1 MLRWFSWRRNGF
13 RTAPGALL
21 LRKGAIWRELV
32 VVPLP
37 RMQSVGLSQ
46 GPLLRRLRLAA
57 VHLHTVQG
65 PIIATI
71 GALDQDDAMAFFE
84 GAARDAVTSARADRT
99 HRWAASSASRSRR
112 GPDRRLLGSRRPCR
126 SAPAPK
132 FESDPSSGSAGAPP
146 PNAGEQDLSPSPI
159 DPGRTARRAAPVS
172 PQQSGRLGVGMI
184 GAGHVGPV
192 LGAALAAA
200 GHAIV
205 GISAVSERS
214 LDRAEAILPG
224 VPVLTVPEIVER
236 SELVLIAVPDDQ
248 LADLV
253 QGLAATGVWQP
264 GQLVVHTSAA
274 HGLEVLR
281 PALAAGAIPLAIH
294 PALTFTGTTID
305 LVRLREAWC
314 AVTAPGPCS
323 RSGRRSSSRWAPSPC
338 S

>member
-1 MLRWFSWRRNGF
+1 
-13 RTAPGALL
+13 
-21 LRKGAIWRELV
+21 
-32 VVPLP
+32 
-37 RMQSVGLSQ
+37 
-46 GPLLRRLRLAA
+46 
-57 VHLHTVQG
+57 
-65 PIIATI
+65 
-71 GALDQDDAMAFFE
+71 
-84 GAARDAVTSARADRT
+84 
-99 HRWAASSASRSRR
+99 
-112 GPDRRLLGSRRPCR
+112 
-126 SAPAPK
+126 
-132 FESDPSSGSAGAPP
+132 
-146 PNAGEQDLSPSPI
+146 
-159 DPGRTARRAAPVS
+159 VS
-172 PQQSGRLGVGMI
+172 PQQSGRLGVGII

-192 LGAALAAA
+192 LGAALASA

-314 AVTAPGPCS
+314 AVTAPGPVQPIGQALVVEMGAEPVLVS
-323 RSGRRSSSRWAPSPC
+323 EADRPRYAEAVATATEFSAAIVTQSVSMLAELGVPEPGRLIAPLVRSAMDRALGVAGGSSGPGTIDMAAFDDPPSPFGGGLGA
-338 S
+338 